1 MKTLEIESVRFPS
14 WWTDVKRTDDVIVVE
29 CFGVRVEIDRR
40 GTWTDDGTRYEV
52 EISEKKSGKL
62 LFQGEFIYGYGWV
75 FHRVPD
81 IRLIYYFPGGLQL
94 TLRPDTHID
103 LYKKGVRITV
113 FQESVTVGFV
123 EVET

>member
-14 WWTDVKRTDDVIVVE
+14 YRTDVKRTDDSIIIE
-29 CFGVRVEIDRR
+29 CFGVIVEIDKR
-40 GTWTDDGTRYEV
+40 GHWADDATNYEV
-52 EISEKKSGKL
+52 EISERSGKL
-62 LFQGEFIYGYGWV
+62 LFQGEFMYGYGWV

-81 IRLIYYFPGGLQL
+81 IRLIYYFPGGVQL
-94 TLRPDTHID
+94 TLRPDTHIE
-103 LYKKGVRITV
+103 LYKNGMRLIV